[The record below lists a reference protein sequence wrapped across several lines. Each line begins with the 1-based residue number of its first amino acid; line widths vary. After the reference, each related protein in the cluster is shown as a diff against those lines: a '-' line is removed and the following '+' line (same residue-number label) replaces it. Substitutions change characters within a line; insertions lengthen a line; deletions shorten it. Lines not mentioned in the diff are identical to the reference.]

1 MQSYQEK
8 KKKKKAHIKY
18 LVTIL
23 FPIQH
28 TQEKK

>member
-1 MQSYQEK
+1 MQSYQE